1 MRPSKILRVARSDEK
16 DESAVILHVQP
27 TAATIPLNV
36 SITATDGSEGYG
48 LTLKDSKTKA
58 LKDSS
63 SEQSDEDWKAV
74 LRVVLL
80 ADAPPEELHLLNN
93 IQLSALVKKD
103 AIVVSVRED
112 VGGIRRRLGIL
123 HFTPQDVEI
132 ELWDWL
138 DRVCK
143 EKDEAV
149 VRSAKA
155 EKEAAEARA
164 KLDKLER
171 QIQDL
176 SSAKRKHEDALI
188 LQFQRLL
195 NEKKKK
201 IRELSRGQRSVAAPA
216 ADVSDEDEGEEEEP
230 EGSKPKPKPRLAES
244 KLTNKDKKGK
254 AVISKTISGR
264 KRKQEEEE
272 EEEEEE
278 KRKPLS
284 EDDGDDNDDTG
295 DEMVVDRDSLE
306 EDSLKYRGGS
316 IKFDPDA
323 EDRQTTDDETLGGT
337 TDDDDEEL

>member
-16 DESAVILHVQP
+16 EESAVILHVQP

-63 SEQSDEDWKAV
+63 SEQSDDDWKAV
-74 LRVVLL
+74 LRAVLL

-103 AIVVSVRED
+103 SISVSVRED
-112 VGGIRRRLGIL
+112 VGGIRRRLGVL
-123 HFTPQDVEI
+123 QFTPQDVEI

-138 DRVCK
+138 DAVCK
-143 EKDEAV
+143 EKDDAL

-155 EKEAAEARA
+155 EKEATEARA
-164 KLDKLER
+164 KLEKLER

-176 SSAKRKHEDALI
+176 SSAKKKHEDALI

-201 IRELSRGQRSVAAPA
+201 IRELSRGQRSVAAEA
-216 ADVSDEDEGEEEEP
+216 AAPGTHVSDEEAEEDEPME
-230 EGSKPKPKPRLAES
+230 SNPKPRLAES
-244 KLTNKDKKGK
+244 KPKKK
-254 AVISKTISGR
+254 AAVSKTISGR
-264 KRKQEEEE
+264 KRKQP
-272 EEEEEE
+272 EE
-278 KRKPLS
+278 KPPS
-284 EDDGDDNDDTG
+284 EDEDDDATG
-295 DEMVVDRDSLE
+295 DEMVVDRDSHE
-306 EDSLKYRGGS
+306 EDSLKYKYQGGGR
-316 IKFDPDA
+316 DPEA
-323 EDRQTTDDETLGGT
+323 EDRQTTDEDTLGGT

>member
-16 DESAVILHVQP
+16 EESAVILHVQP

-58 LKDSS
+58 LKDPS
-63 SEQSDEDWKAV
+63 SEQSDDDWKAV
-74 LRVVLL
+74 LRAVLL

-103 AIVVSVRED
+103 SISVSVRED
-112 VGGIRRRLGIL
+112 VGGIRRRLGVL
-123 HFTPQDVEI
+123 QFTPQDVEI

-138 DRVCK
+138 DAVCK
-143 EKDEAV
+143 EKDDAL

-155 EKEAAEARA
+155 EKEATEARA
-164 KLDKLER
+164 KLEKLER

-176 SSAKRKHEDALI
+176 SSAKKKHEDALI

-201 IRELSRGQRSVAAPA
+201 IRELSQGQRSVAATAVPGA
-216 ADVSDEDEGEEEEP
+216 HVSDEEAEEDEPME
-230 EGSKPKPKPRLAES
+230 SNPKPRLAES
-244 KLTNKDKKGK
+244 KPKKK
-254 AVISKTISGR
+254 ATVSKTITGR
-264 KRKQEEEE
+264 KRKQP
-272 EEEEEE
+272 EE
-278 KRKPLS
+278 KPPS
-284 EDDGDDNDDTG
+284 EEGDDDNDDDATG
-295 DEMVVDRDSLE
+295 DEMVIDRDSLE
-306 EDSLKYRGGS
+306 EDSLKYKYPGGG
-316 IKFDPDA
+316 FDAEA
-323 EDRQTTDDETLGGT
+323 EDRQTTDEDTLGGT

>member
-16 DESAVILHVQP
+16 EESAVILHVQP

-58 LKDSS
+58 LKDPS
-63 SEQSDEDWKAV
+63 SEQSDDDWKAV
-74 LRVVLL
+74 LRAVLL
-80 ADAPPEELHLLNN
+80 ADAPPEELHLLDN

-103 AIVVSVRED
+103 SISVSVRED
-112 VGGIRRRLGIL
+112 VGGIRRRLGVL
-123 HFTPQDVEI
+123 QFTPQDVEI

-138 DRVCK
+138 DSVCK

-149 VRSAKA
+149 VRSSKA

-164 KLDKLER
+164 KLEKLER

-176 SSAKRKHEDALI
+176 SSAKKKHEDALI

-201 IRELSRGQRSVAAPA
+201 IRELSRGQRSVAAA
-216 ADVSDEDEGEEEEP
+216 APTAHVSDQEEEEDEP
-230 EGSKPKPKPRLAES
+230 MESNSKPRLAES
-244 KLTNKDKKGK
+244 KPKKK
-254 AVISKTISGR
+254 AAVSKTITGR
-264 KRKQEEEE
+264 KRKQQ
-272 EEEEEE
+272 EEE
-278 KRKPLS
+278 KPPS
-284 EDDGDDNDDTG
+284 EDDDDVTG

-306 EDSLKYRGGS
+306 EDSLKFKYRGGGG
-316 IKFDPDA
+316 FDPEA
-323 EDRQTTDDETLGGT
+323 EDRQTTDEDTLGGT
-337 TDDDDEEL
+337 TDDDEEL